1 MLKKSAS
8 GVLGSE
14 ASSTGTLP
22 PHISAA
28 RTNVV
33 LLIRRTVRPRGYAS
47 GFDWPAALLGSL
59 FEHPAGYLLLASD
72 VRISNILVC
81 HNCVSPGC

>member
-1 MLKKSAS
+1 MSAS
-8 GVLGSE
+8 FVLGSD

-33 LLIRRTVRPRGYAS
+33 LFIRRTVRPRGYAS
-47 GFDWPAALLGSL
+47 FACGFACGVARLG
-59 FEHPAGYLLLASD
+59 A
-72 VRISNILVC
+72 
-81 HNCVSPGC
+81 PGLGG